1 MAALAPVRYPVVVGV
16 IAFGLLN
23 PDPVYAPTFQ
33 TTPEDRP
40 SVLETAGETG
50 LAIAVGAIGIKIG
63 QAGSATDTAP
73 RAYSVAFETRLALA
87 QHGPS
92 RGIGTYRAHFA
103 AANKSLLQSMTDP
116 ELAAALRQA
125 LGENFEGSILRSNG
139 SIVASSPEGWT
150 WHHVPD
156 QPGVLQLVP
165 RIQHAT
171 GSIFQP
177 LLHPNGVGGM
187 YIWGS
192 QF

>member
-1 MAALAPVRYPVVVGV
+1 MAVLAPVRYPVVVGV

-23 PDPVYAPTFQ
+23 PDPAYAPTFQ

-40 SVLETAGETG
+40 SLLEAAGETG
-50 LAIAVGAIGIKIG
+50 LAVAIGAAGIKLG
-63 QAGSATDTAP
+63 QAGSAATTAP
-73 RAYSVAFETRLALA
+73 NAYSVAFETNLAPA
-87 QHGPS
+87 QFGPS

-103 AANKSLLQSMTDP
+103 AANKSLLQAMADP
-116 ELAAALRQA
+116 ELAAGLRQA
-125 LGENFEGSILRSNG
+125 LGENFEGSILRANG
-139 SIVASSPEGWT
+139 GVVARSPEGWT
-150 WHHVPD
+150 WHHVPH

-165 RIQHAT
+165 RSQHAP

-187 YIWGS
+187 FIWRS